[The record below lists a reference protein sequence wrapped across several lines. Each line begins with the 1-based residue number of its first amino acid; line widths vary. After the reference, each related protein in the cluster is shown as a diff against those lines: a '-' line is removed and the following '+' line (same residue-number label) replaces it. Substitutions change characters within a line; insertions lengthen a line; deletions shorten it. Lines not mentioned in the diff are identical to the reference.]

1 MSPAAEQ
8 TNEQQTN
15 EQMSAAGAVST
26 STLERLSRIKAEGNP
41 ILSVYL
47 DLDPSRFPTPAA
59 RDIELS
65 SLLGAGAAGADE
77 LDVKHVR
84 EAVRTH
90 PELAHGARG
99 LAIFSC
105 AASGVLE
112 VLAVPEPVEP
122 LVVVDSVPW
131 LEPLAAMLA
140 SEDWG
145 VAVLSRRDARLFRG
159 GRDGLIEFATVSDE
173 LHRRHA
179 QGGWSQANLQRGI
192 EQQVSEHARHAAELL
207 LRAHRRHSFDHV
219 VIVASDELWPVVER
233 SLHKDLRDRLAGV
246 IARDLEHAPER
257 DIARAVAP
265 LIDDAE
271 RERERALISRL
282 EQALGTGGPATSGLD
297 EVLATLQEGRVEMLL
312 LADQAKLPAA
322 GSCPSC
328 GGLYASAEGDCRV
341 DGAALAAVDAV
352 EYLTA
357 QAARQSIPVVV
368 ARHEPETLRA
378 YGEVAAFLRW

>member
-8 TNEQQTN
+8 TNEQ
-15 EQMSAAGAVST
+15 MKAAGAVSA
-26 STLERLSRIKAEGNP
+26 STLERLGRIKAEGNP
-41 ILSVYL
+41 VLSVYL
-47 DLDPSRFPTPAA
+47 DLDPSRFPTPGA
-59 RDIELS
+59 RDAELS
-65 SLLGAGAAGADE
+65 ALLAGAGADE

-90 PELAHGARG
+90 PELAHGAHG

-112 VLAVPEPVEP
+112 ALAVPEPVEP

-159 GRDGLIEFATVSDE
+159 GRDGLIEFAAVSDE

-207 LRAHRRHSFDHV
+207 LRAHRRRPFDHV
-219 VIVASDELWPVVER
+219 VIVASDRLWPVIEK
-233 SLHKDLRDRLAGV
+233 SLHQDLRDRLAGV
-246 IARDLEHAPER
+246 VARDLEHASER

-265 LIDDAE
+265 VIDGAELE
-271 RERERALISRL
+271 RERSLISAWSRRW
-282 EQALGTGGPATSGLD
+282 ERPDRRRRAWTRCSRRCRRDASRCFCSPTGRSCRQPARARA
-297 EVLATLQEGRVEMLL
+297 ATACMPQPM
-312 LADQAKLPAA
+312 AIA
-322 GSCPSC
+322 GSTARRSSRWTPSSTSPRRRR
-328 GGLYASAEGDCRV
+328 GSR
-341 DGAALAAVDAV
+341 
-352 EYLTA
+352 
-357 QAARQSIPVVV
+357 SP
-368 ARHEPETLRA
+368 
-378 YGEVAAFLRW
+378 